1 MIWILLI
8 LVSTHSACMLHV
20 LVLHMYLIML
30 TDLRRTDKVYS
41 EKQRSSRSGDKKLLH
56 LAWKLKELADL
67 NEEGRQLNIIISSLI
82 EKLHSDQC
90 DVVQDNIPRQVSTV
104 RERIYSFIRRLTRH
118 KRTAATHILVFMISP
133 EDRRRKPYAIPV
145 QCIPYKSLTD
155 TKARELVSPCMIA
168 LTYMY
173 KLTCTCRC
181 TCICWTS

>member
-1 MIWILLI
+1 
-8 LVSTHSACMLHV
+8 
-20 LVLHMYLIML
+20 MYLIML

-41 EKQRSSRSGDKKLLH
+41 EKQRSSRSGDN

-67 NEEGRQLNIIISSLI
+67 NEEGRQLHIIISSLI

-90 DVVQDNIPRQVSTV
+90 DVVQDNIPRQVSTM

-155 TKARELVSPCMIA
+155 TKARELASAVIREMVQRNMKVA
-168 LTYMY
+168 GMY
-173 KLTCTCRC
+173 
-181 TCICWTS
+181 IVHVHTSQ